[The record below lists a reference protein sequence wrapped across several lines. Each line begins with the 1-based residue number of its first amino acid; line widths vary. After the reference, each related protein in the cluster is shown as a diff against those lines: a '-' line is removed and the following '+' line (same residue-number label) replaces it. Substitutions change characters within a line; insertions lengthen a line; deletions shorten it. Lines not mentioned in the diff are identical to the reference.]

1 MNGNHVFD
9 YSTFT
14 QRNSAYIQGATQKRI
29 RDCTLLIAGCGI
41 GSGVAI
47 CAARTGFENFILA
60 DGDVIGQSNLNRQFF
75 DFADIGRLK
84 VDALKDHIL
93 RINPDAKVETVP
105 HHLDAANTEAVVA
118 RSDLVFDT
126 IDFLAL
132 PAIHRLHGA
141 ARDHRKPIITA
152 FNVGFGAFLWY
163 FPADGMSPAIDAYL
177 TLPGEAESNH
187 LTYAEAF
194 SKLFAFV
201 KDDLDAEVVAH
212 VSEIIGRMTEGTP
225 CPASQV
231 AAGGFA
237 VAAMAVST
245 ICSILEGLPVP
256 SSPQA
261 VVHSFRSNR
270 TRIVNFPAAP
280 EDTRQF
286 KAATR

>member
-1 MNGNHVFD
+1 MQYSGFVMNNNSEFS
-9 YSTFT
+9 YTSMTE
-14 QRNSAYIQGATQKRI
+14 RNAAYIPKATQNRI
-29 RDCTLLIAGCGI
+29 RDCRLLIAGCGI

-75 DFADIGRLK
+75 DFSDVGKLK

-93 RINPDAKVETVP
+93 RINPEANVETVP
-105 HHLDAANTEAVVA
+105 VHLDAANTDGLVE

-132 PAIHRLHGA
+132 PAIHRLHRA
-141 ARDHRKPIITA
+141 ARDHQKPILTA

-163 FPADGMSPAIDAYL
+163 FPPDSNSPAIDSYL
-177 TLPGEAESNH
+177 KIPDDGESNC

-194 SKLFAFV
+194 GSLFALA
-201 KDDLDAEVVAH
+201 KDNLDAEVVAH
-212 VSEIIGRMTEGTP
+212 VSEIIGKMKDGTP

-231 AAGGFA
+231 ASGVFA

-245 ICSILEGLPVP
+245 ICSIFDGLPVP
-256 SSPQA
+256 SSPKA
-261 VVHSFRSNR
+261 MVHSFRSNR
-270 TRIVNFPAAP
+270 TRIIDFQTSV
-280 EDTRQF
+280 
-286 KAATR
+286 